1 MRMPEEIRL
10 KYPKLR
16 KPKKKKRMKKDEHL
30 QEQKINEM
38 MEIYKKVALECF
50 TQKQAMKRVV
60 EHQASRFFILP
71 HTAYCKLRKVFSG
84 ETDRIY
90 AVKEFDREMYEE
102 ILKRVMELSQRP
114 EYYGKSLMQLCEIVV
129 RQPAPKFYMKPITFR
144 IILAKQK
151 KIIRERMRINRESY
165 ATER

>member
-102 ILKRVMELSQRP
+102 ILRRVMELSQR
-114 EYYGKSLMQLCEIVV
+114 CEIVV

-151 KIIRERMRINRESY
+151 KIIRERMRLNRESY